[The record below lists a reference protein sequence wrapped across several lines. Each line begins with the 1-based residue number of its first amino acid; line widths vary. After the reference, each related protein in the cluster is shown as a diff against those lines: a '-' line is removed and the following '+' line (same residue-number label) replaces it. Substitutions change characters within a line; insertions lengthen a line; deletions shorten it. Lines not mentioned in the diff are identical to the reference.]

1 MVPTGFQE
9 EDDKYDEY
17 MVIDGIVEKVGSWEV
32 NLNNYATTK
41 YVDDELAKKVD
52 AKTGERLITDA
63 EATKL
68 ENIEEGAQKNY
79 IISVNE
85 DNFSVVNGNLNLI
98 SVSKTQVEGLSDL
111 VTDVTDLK
119 NILNGESGLISK
131 VSSLSSEVEAFANTY
146 VTKNTFNST
155 VEDLNALINTNKN
168 NIKSLSDKIDI
179 LDNHLTWQNLE

>member
-52 AKTGERLITDA
+52 AKTGERLITNA

-68 ENIEEGAQKNY
+68 EGVEEGAQKNY

-85 DNFSVVNGNLNLI
+85 DNFSVVDGNLNLI
-98 SVSKTQVEGLSDL
+98 SVSKT
-111 VTDVTDLK
+111 
-119 NILNGESGLISK
+119 
-131 VSSLSSEVEAFANTY
+131 
-146 VTKNTFNST
+146 
-155 VEDLNALINTNKN
+155 
-168 NIKSLSDKIDI
+168 
-179 LDNHLTWQNLE
+179 